1 MSEEALAR
9 PSGGQAGF
17 KSTPSSDDYVLFRLA
32 GLGMLYLIY
41 RAFTELIEIGSGS
54 GSFVDSLSAKWF
66 IGVAIYSVAA
76 LIGGVLCASAVL
88 QPSRLISFYDRGIVR
103 RLPNWA
109 SWMIAAGLVSLP
121 SVLLL
126 GQWGKHLATPGFRFL
141 LLASSGISAG
151 LIVSRGAQRSL
162 SRIALAV
169 LVSASVFAVARR
181 LVLLT
186 DYPFKLF
193 WSEGNRLWDYSLY
206 FALNRY
212 KFAGDFALPSYMAP
226 GRHGLWGLPYLIPE
240 VGIVAVRLWDHL
252 LWLIPYFLLGWLF
265 FSQKRVSAPIVI
277 RIGLSL
283 GSLLYLAQGGIFA
296 PLILSV
302 ALLAWAFDTSRLWG
316 VALITAVASFYA
328 GSSRWTWSLAPAM
341 YASLWMLLVDTRQRK
356 SEERLKAAV
365 IVGVI
370 GLLAGLGWQAFMALA
385 FPRPELVFSTALSQP
400 LLWYRLLPNATNSQG
415 ILVEL
420 LLAAGPLLVLLVWL
434 ASRSRAGWGW
444 LERGALSLGLIATLA
459 VGLTAS
465 VKIGGGNNI
474 HNLDMF
480 LLLLYLAVGWS
491 GMNWALDGEREW
503 RKLPVWI
510 QGVAVLALIFP
521 AFAMVR
527 TGGPQFLLSRAKI
540 QTAIDV
546 VQEDVAGASGE
557 VLFIDQRQL
566 LTFGQISG
574 VEVVGEYELKDM
586 MNQAMRGNDAY
597 FESFSDDLKRL
608 RFALIVSDPLP
619 SFVKGSDYEFGE
631 ENDAWLRY
639 VADPLQRY
647 YEPVHRLG
655 QVGLWIMAPK
665 Q

>member
-1 MSEEALAR
+1 
-9 PSGGQAGF
+9 
-17 KSTPSSDDYVLFRLA
+17 
-32 GLGMLYLIY
+32 
-41 RAFTELIEIGSGS
+41 
-54 GSFVDSLSAKWF
+54 
-66 IGVAIYSVAA
+66 
-76 LIGGVLCASAVL
+76 
-88 QPSRLISFYDRGIVR
+88 
-103 RLPNWA
+103 
-109 SWMIAAGLVSLP
+109 
-121 SVLLL
+121 
-126 GQWGKHLATPGFRFL
+126 
-141 LLASSGISAG
+141 
-151 LIVSRGAQRSL
+151 
-162 SRIALAV
+162 
-169 LVSASVFAVARR
+169 
-181 LVLLT
+181 
-186 DYPFKLF
+186 
-193 WSEGNRLWDYSLY
+193 
-206 FALNRY
+206 
-212 KFAGDFALPSYMAP
+212 
-226 GRHGLWGLPYLIPE
+226 
-240 VGIVAVRLWDHL
+240 
-252 LWLIPYFLLGWLF
+252 
-265 FSQKRVSAPIVI
+265 
-277 RIGLSL
+277 
-283 GSLLYLAQGGIFA
+283 
-296 PLILSV
+296 
-302 ALLAWAFDTSRLWG
+302 
-316 VALITAVASFYA
+316 
-328 GSSRWTWSLAPAM
+328 
-341 YASLWMLLVDTRQRK
+341 
-356 SEERLKAAV
+356 
-365 IVGVI
+365 
-370 GLLAGLGWQAFMALA
+370 
-385 FPRPELVFSTALSQP
+385 
-400 LLWYRLLPNATNSQG
+400 
-415 ILVEL
+415 
-420 LLAAGPLLVLLVWL
+420 
-434 ASRSRAGWGW
+434 
-444 LERGALSLGLIATLA
+444 
-459 VGLTAS
+459 
-465 VKIGGGNNI
+465 
-474 HNLDMF
+474 MF